1 LVLKKD
7 LQIEL
12 HTKEI
17 LATGAFFAVLVTVI
31 ASLAF
36 YTGPAVNDQ
45 VASGVL
51 WLAMAFSAL
60 LALSRTWQRERE
72 EGALDALV
80 VSPLRPSALFAGK
93 ALGVLALL
101 AAIEAVLLPTC
112 AILFNVDLFARGAGL
127 VVLSAAAL
135 PGIAASGTLFGLLT
149 VRTGARD
156 LTLSLVL
163 FPLLAPTLLAAVTA
177 TRELLHGAPLS
188 DLVDY
193 FKILVVFDATLIA
206 GGLGMFGSLAE
217 R

>member
-1 LVLKKD
+1 
-7 LQIEL
+7 
-12 HTKEI
+12 
-17 LATGAFFAVLVTVI
+17 
-31 ASLAF
+31 
-36 YTGPAVNDQ
+36 
-45 VASGVL
+45 
-51 WLAMAFSAL
+51 
-60 LALSRTWQRERE
+60 
-72 EGALDALV
+72 
-80 VSPLRPSALFAGK
+80 
-93 ALGVLALL
+93 
-101 AAIEAVLLPTC
+101 
-112 AILFNVDLFARGAGL
+112 
-127 VVLSAAAL
+127 
-135 PGIAASGTLFGLLT
+135 